1 MGRGL
6 YTDHRAIEPREG
18 GGKGGREEA
27 GREGKEKDL
36 GSEKMRGREGRI
48 KEGREKKGSREGPSS
63 LSPSNKERRE
73 GPSSLSPSNKERREG
88 AKEGGRITGS
98 LDLFIPSARATKVD
112 KGGEGR
118 EGGRERGSE

>member
-48 KEGREKKGSREGPSS
+48 KEGREKKGSREGS
-63 LSPSNKERRE
+63 
-73 GPSSLSPSNKERREG
+73 SSLSPSNKERREG
-88 AKEGGRITGS
+88 AKEAGMITGS

-112 KGGEGR
+112 KGE
-118 EGGRERGSE
+118 SL